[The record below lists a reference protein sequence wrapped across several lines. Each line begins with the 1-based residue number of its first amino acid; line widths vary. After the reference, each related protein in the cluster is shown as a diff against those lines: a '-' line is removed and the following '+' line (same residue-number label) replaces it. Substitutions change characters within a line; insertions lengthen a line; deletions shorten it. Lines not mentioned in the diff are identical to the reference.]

1 MEVSRRHSVLAI
13 HDRDTQPAWTGIA
26 AVTLLGAGLLAVF
39 GLPSADLHGPLH
51 YLGVMD
57 PLCGGTRSVY
67 LTVQGNLSEAV
78 GYNPAGPIVLA
89 AAVTMVARAV
99 VGRVFHRWLN
109 IRIPSRILLPVA
121 LVALVAL
128 EVNQQLH
135 ADLLTQPWVAP

>member
-1 MEVSRRHSVLAI
+1 
-13 HDRDTQPAWTGIA
+13 
-26 AVTLLGAGLLAVF
+26 
-39 GLPSADLHGPLH
+39 
-51 YLGVMD
+51 
-57 PLCGGTRSVY
+57 
-67 LTVQGNLSEAV
+67 NLSEAV

-109 IRIPSRILLPVA
+109 IRIPARILLPVA

-135 ADLLTQPWVAP
+135 ADLLTQPWGAP